1 MFAIFTFHRD
11 RLSDYKLS
19 FSPPSFPL
27 LPVMVYYFAIM
38 LLLAFGRAA
47 PCTGP
52 VHSIKIPGS
61 IQSILSEIL
70 SETCKW
76 TGTIVF
82 GTGLLSLAIKSY
94 VTTFLCRPCNYCSW
108 NKIDANKLDCIVHVH
123 LPVEK
128 LATRKISKK
137 KRTVKFQNKF
147 QNKFKAMNHLP
158 FIVGWFKL
166 MKSVSLLCL
175 VMVVVMLVPVVDASG
190 LDMMQYKNS
199 TKQKL
204 DYYNYNGLRPASNV
218 VDGDMATFSH
228 TGKMVK
234 IYRPGGSGGSDTS
247 NDVFESLL
255 FQQPPTNSTIR
266 VNPILF
272 HHNKSNATSS
282 RPRFIRNDI
291 VNKWFNSDVNSASR
305 QQERFEAFRSELKYG
320 KYFKNKTIE
329 CIEMYLC
336 FLAMGCF
343 LTYLGVN
350 VIPWVC
356 LDIYF
361 YFRKRRNEKKII
373 KFKRK
378 RGFSEKI
385 KGKEMSAG
393 KSRWT
398 YTNRLGTLFSNS
410 LVLLCLVAL
419 FNVLEGVDAYDK
431 MPDGCKF
438 SNSWLTRNDRACYP
452 RKAVDEL
459 IALNADGSGT
469 HATYGP
475 MKDWDMSLVT
485 DISSLFYQ
493 KGTMNADLSSWD
505 VSSVTNMYFST

>member
-1 MFAIFTFHRD
+1 
-11 RLSDYKLS
+11 
-19 FSPPSFPL
+19 
-27 LPVMVYYFAIM
+27 M

-147 QNKFKAMNHLP
+147 KAMNHLP

-175 VMVVVMLVPVVDASG
+175 VMVVVTLVPVVDASG

-291 VNKWFNSDVNSASR
+291 VNKWFNSDVNAASQ
-305 QQERFEAFRSELKYG
+305 QQEKFEAFKNGLKNG
-320 KYFKNKTIE
+320 KYVKNKTIE
-329 CIEMYLC
+329 CVEMCLC

-343 LTYLGVN
+343 LAYMGVN
-350 VIPWVC
+350 VIPWVV

-361 YFRKRRNEKKII
+361 YFRKRRIEKKII
-373 KFKRK
+373 KFKR
-378 RGFSEKI
+378 RFRTRTSEKI
-385 KGKEMSAG
+385 KEKETSVG

-398 YTNRLGTLFSNS
+398 YTNRLGSLFSSSLVTLF
-410 LVLLCLVAL
+410 LVAL
-419 FNVLEGVDAYDK
+419 CNVLEGVDAYAK
-431 MPDGCKF
+431 MPNGC
-438 SNSWLTRNDRACYP
+438 SGTASTDRDCYP

-459 IALNADGSGT
+459 IAVNADGSGT

-485 DISSLFYQ
+485 DISWLFYL
-493 KGTMNADLSSWD
+493 KATMNADLSSWD
-505 VSSVTNMYFST
+505 VSRVTNMHKST